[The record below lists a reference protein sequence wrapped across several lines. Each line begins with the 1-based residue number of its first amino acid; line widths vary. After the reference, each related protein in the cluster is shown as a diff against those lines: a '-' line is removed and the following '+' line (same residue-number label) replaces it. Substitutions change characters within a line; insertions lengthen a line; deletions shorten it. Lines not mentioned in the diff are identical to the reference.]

1 MTALLIILSALF
13 LAMFCYDVL
22 DRRSSRSSGDTE
34 EAVAE
39 EQVRMMQTIA
49 LSVF

>member
-1 MTALLIILSALF
+1 MTALLIILSVFF
-13 LAMFCYDVL
+13 LVMFCSDVL
-22 DRRSSRSSGDTE
+22 DRQLSRSSGDTE

-39 EQVRMMQTIA
+39 EQARMMQSIA